1 MKAQHRIRARTN
13 HVRTTWAMN
22 PMLTDTIAIAIGAIA
37 GAITRYQSGKVVT
50 EYVTHRVYPNDAT
63 KQSYYLGW
71 HTAFINI
78 TGSFLLGAIFAAP
91 TINSDMSITS
101 TIPAPTVTQPS
112 ACTNVSQIKSTSSH
126 KSILSKTPTT
136 IISTVSTL
144 QPINPSSNIATST
157 MSTSTSMFA
166 LSPRSKLLLGVGFC
180 GSYTTFSTYSVDIV
194 SWMMQG
200 QTNKALTYFAINNIG
215 GIAAAAMGMTLMKKF
230 LGTRASK

>member
-1 MKAQHRIRARTN
+1 M
-13 HVRTTWAMN
+13 RTTWAMN
-22 PMLTDTIAIAIGAIA
+22 PMLTDTIAIAIGAVA
-37 GAITRYQSGKVVT
+37 GAITRYQTGKVVT
-50 EYVTHRVYPNDAT
+50 EYITHRVYPNDAT

-91 TINSDMSITS
+91 SINSEMSIM
-101 TIPAPTVTQPS
+101 PTVPPPTVMQPS
-112 ACTNVSQIKSTSSH
+112 AYTNMSQVKSTLSN
-126 KSILSKTPTT
+126 KSILSRTPTT
-136 IISTVSTL
+136 ISTL
-144 QPINPSSNIATST
+144 PTIQPATPSANIATST
-157 MSTSTSMFA
+157 VSSSSSMFG
-166 LSPRSKLLLGVGFC
+166 LTTRSKLLLGVGFC

-200 QTNKALTYFAINNIG
+200 QTNKALSYFAINNIG